1 MNMSCAVGV
10 MSMPA
15 DFRYRDVFLKGKPKH
30 ERFDIFR
37 AKHPTMD
44 PGKRAKIF
52 APFDALR
59 GFSAAIIAKNAIY
72 DYQREI
78 SEDDQA
84 ELDRRLTI
92 LHNLTWNSRMARENR
107 VRVTVTHYA
116 PCEDKNS
123 EAYRIKGQYQTLSGI
138 CMKVDTEVE
147 QMIQIDDRRI
157 MLENILQIESPDGI
171 FRKNAFWDIWPDE
184 TGETVCVQ
192 DSI

>member
-1 MNMSCAVGV
+1 MGCAIGV
-10 MSMPA
+10 MPMPA
-15 DFRYRDVFLKGKPKH
+15 NFRYRDVFLKGKPKH
-30 ERFDIFR
+30 ERFDAFW
-37 AKHPTMD
+37 AKHPAMD

-59 GFSAAIIAKNAIY
+59 GFSAVIIAKTAIY
-72 DYQREI
+72 DYQREL
-78 SEDDQA
+78 SEDDQV

-92 LHNLTWNSRMARENR
+92 LHNLTWNSRMARANR

-147 QMIQIDDRRI
+147 RMIQIDDRRI

-171 FRKNAFWDIWPDE
+171 FKRNTFWDIWPDE